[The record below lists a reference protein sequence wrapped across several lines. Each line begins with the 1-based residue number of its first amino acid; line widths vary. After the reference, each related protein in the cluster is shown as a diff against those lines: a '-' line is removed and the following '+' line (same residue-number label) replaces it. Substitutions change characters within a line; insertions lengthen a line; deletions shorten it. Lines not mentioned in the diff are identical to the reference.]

1 MTTIKFNNN
10 QNEWIHLNTKEEDG
24 IKKLYADYDIDEEI
38 IDYTLDK
45 NERAHL
51 DYDKTTDTLV
61 LIYNVPNRIKIDNH
75 YETTPITFIIKNTTL
90 ITITK
95 EQNQYIFFEMKNYLD
110 KNLDS
115 TIYEFLFNCLFII
128 TDNYFPYIEEM
139 NDDRKIVSNKLKE
152 KTSKKNL
159 LLLSDL
165 ETGIVFFMS
174 ASKQNV
180 VLLEQIRTHAFRK
193 KLTAFEREELEDAL
207 IEAQQVVEMIQITSE
222 ILHQLSGTYNNIL
235 NNNLND
241 TMRILTVLSVLLT
254 IPTIITG
261 FFGMNMPLP
270 LENNASGWIITIAI
284 STFLWFGLSLVLRKI
299 MK

>member
-1 MTTIKFNNN
+1 
-10 QNEWIHLNTKEEDG
+10 
-24 IKKLYADYDIDEEI
+24 
-38 IDYTLDK
+38 
-45 NERAHL
+45 
-51 DYDKTTDTLV
+51 
-61 LIYNVPNRIKIDNH
+61 
-75 YETTPITFIIKNTTL
+75 ITFIIKNTTL

-193 KLTAFEREELEDAL
+193 KLTEFEREELEDAL